1 MNRTDICN
9 MALSIVTRT
18 RINSLDEDSEEA
30 KECKIYYE
38 HSRRR
43 LLRLNTW
50 GFARRETK
58 LALLA
63 ETVPGWKYCYG
74 YPEEC
79 LSVTFVFDENHARKK
94 EMERQDFHITI
105 VEGNFP
111 VIGTDV
117 KDAWAEYIH
126 DVKDPDMFS
135 EEFTEALVRTM
146 AANLAVP
153 LAGNSDLMNVNLQL
167 AQQAIALAMQEN
179 VIEQERRTQYPH
191 KYADMRF
198 R

>member
-18 RINSLDEDSEEA
+18 RINSLDEESEEA
-30 KECKIYYE
+30 KECKTYYE
-38 HSRRR
+38 HTRRR
-43 LLRLNTW
+43 LLKLNVW

-58 LALLA
+58 LALRTD
-63 ETVPGWKYCYG
+63 TVLGWEYCYG

-79 LSVTFVFDENHARKK
+79 LNVTFVYDETHARVR
-94 EMERQDFHITI
+94 EMERQDFHITT
-105 VEGNFP
+105 VAGNDK
-111 VIGTDV
+111 VIATNV
-117 KDAWAEYIH
+117 KDAWSEYIH
-126 DVKDPDMFS
+126 DVKDPEMFS
-135 EEFTEALVRTM
+135 EEFVEALVRTM

-179 VIEQERRTQYPH
+179 VTEQERHTMYPK
-191 KYADMRF
+191 KYAEARF